1 MRRDPS
7 PVRFYRDPDAGKIG
21 GVCAGLAEYFG
32 FDLTLTRVLAVI
44 AMLFFPMVFVAY
56 VVLWFLLPTKPRQLY
71 RDEDDQDFWRGVRV
85 SPAETLSE
93 VRHRFRAADANL
105 QRMERYVTSRN
116 FKLDREFQDLE
127 RGERRQGDRR

>member
-7 PVRFYRDPDAGKIG
+7 PTRFYRDPVAGRFG

-32 FDLTLTRVLAVI
+32 FDLTLTRLLTVV
-44 AMLFFPMVFVAY
+44 AMLFFPALFLVYLA
-56 VVLWFLLPTKPRQLY
+56 LWFLLPTKPGRLY
-71 RDEDDQDFWRGVRV
+71 RSEDDQDFWRGVRV

-93 VRHRFRAADANL
+93 VRHRFRSADAKL

-116 FKLDREFQDLE
+116 FTLDREFRDLE
-127 RGERRQGDRR
+127 HGEGR

>member
-7 PVRFYRDPDAGKIG
+7 PTRFYRDPEAGKVG

-32 FDLTLTRVLAVI
+32 FDLTLTRVLTVVS
-44 AMLFFPMVFVAY
+44 MFFFPTMLLVYFA
-56 VVLWFLLPTKPRQLY
+56 LWFLLPAKPRQLY
-71 RDEDDQDFWRGVRV
+71 RSEDDQDFWRGVRV

-93 VRHRFRAADANL
+93 VRHRFRAADAKL

-116 FKLDREFQDLE
+116 FSLDREFQDLE
-127 RGERRQGDRR
+127 RSERR